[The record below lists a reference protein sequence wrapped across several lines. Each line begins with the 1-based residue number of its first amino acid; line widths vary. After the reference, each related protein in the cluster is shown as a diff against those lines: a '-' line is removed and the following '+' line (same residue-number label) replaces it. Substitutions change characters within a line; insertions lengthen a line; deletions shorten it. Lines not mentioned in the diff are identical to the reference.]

1 MNRFESAR
9 IAVVGDYI
17 ADLYLEVSPA
27 RLSREAPVMVVR
39 SEGERLVPGGAAN
52 AANNLS
58 ALGATVFP
66 IGVVGNDG
74 PGQSLLNH
82 MAASGIST
90 DGMVQQEGY
99 CTIAKTRVMAAAEN
113 RTPQQILRID
123 REPTT
128 EISEASHA
136 AIKQRLMESMTSVDG
151 VLFSDYG
158 YGLIGAELIDVTRER
173 AQTLVVT
180 ADSRYA
186 LHDFAGVDFVSP
198 NHEEAAAHCGYAVS
212 SDEETERAAQQLLSD
227 LSLEAAL
234 VTRGNRGMTLLES
247 GGKITHIPAAGRSD
261 EVTDVSGAGDTVISI
276 MTLARIAGAT
286 HLESAHLANCGA
298 GVVVSK
304 LGAATCSPEELMQ
317 AILSEQERD

>member
-1 MNRFESAR
+1 M
-9 IAVVGDYI
+9 GDYI

-39 SEGERLVPGGAAN
+39 ERGQHLVPGGAAN
-52 AANNLS
+52 AANNLC
-58 ALGATVFP
+58 ALGATAIP
-66 IGVVGNDG
+66 IGVVGDDSS
-74 PGQSLLNH
+74 GQSLLED
-82 MAASGIST
+82 MASSGMST
-90 DGMVQQEGY
+90 EGMVTQPGY

-123 REPTT
+123 REPTAD
-128 EISEASHA
+128 ISDDSREAIGRHLAEALS
-136 AIKQRLMESMTSVDG
+136 SVDG

-158 YGLIGAELIDVTRER
+158 YGLIGPGLLEMALGSKNDPII
-173 AQTLVVT
+173 A

-186 LHDFAGVDFVSP
+186 LQDFAGVDFVSP
-198 NHEEAAAHCGYAVS
+198 NHEEASTFCGYTVS
-212 SDEETERAAQQLLSD
+212 SDEETEKAAQQLISD
-227 LSLEAAL
+227 LSLNAAL
-234 VTRGNRGMTLLES
+234 VTRGNRGMTLLELD
-247 GGKITHIPAAGRSD
+247 GKITHIPAAGKSD

-286 HLESAHLANCGA
+286 HFESAYFANCGA

-304 LGAATCSPEELMQ
+304 LGAATCSPEELTH